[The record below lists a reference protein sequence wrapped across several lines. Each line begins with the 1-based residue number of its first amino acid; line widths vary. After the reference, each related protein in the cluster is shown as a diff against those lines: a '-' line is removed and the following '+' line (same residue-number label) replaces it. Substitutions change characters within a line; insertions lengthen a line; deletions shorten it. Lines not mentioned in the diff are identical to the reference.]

1 MRSIDE
7 SWTLF
12 TDTLK
17 NEVPK
22 ELEKLGKE
30 IVMSCGGLPQTI
42 INKGKL
48 LSEKAATI
56 EEWLRVLNELKGET
70 GPWLEISKKVSRD
83 LPLELKGCL
92 YYFLL
97 FPEDFEIPT
106 RRLITLW
113 VAEGFLR
120 PGRGDKSP
128 EHFAERYLMEL
139 IDRNLVQVTEKQ
151 PNGKVRTCCLPGA
164 LRKL

>member
-1 MRSIDE
+1 M
-7 SWTLF
+7 
-12 TDTLK
+12 
-17 NEVPK
+17 
-22 ELEKLGKE
+22 
-30 IVMSCGGLPQTI
+30 
-42 INKGKL
+42 
-48 LSEKAATI
+48 
-56 EEWLRVLNELKGET
+56 LNELKGET
-70 GPWLEISKKVSRD
+70 VPWLEISKEVSRD

-97 FPEDFEIPT
+97 FPKDFEIPT

-120 PGRGDKSP
+120 LGRGDKSP
-128 EHFAERYLMEL
+128 EHFAERCLMEL
-139 IDRNLVQVTEKQ
+139 IDRNMIQVKEKK